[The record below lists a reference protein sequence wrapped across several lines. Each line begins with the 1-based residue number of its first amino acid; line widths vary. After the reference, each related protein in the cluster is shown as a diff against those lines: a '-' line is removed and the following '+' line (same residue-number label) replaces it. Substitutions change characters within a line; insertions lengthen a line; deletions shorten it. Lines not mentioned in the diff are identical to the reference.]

1 MDINE
6 KTIQIVAFTTNFD
19 PNQFSSPY
27 EIIKIFLKYHD
38 HILLKQRNGLA
49 LAFKTTLPKS
59 KKETQIMIC
68 SVYDLFREYKVYDL
82 FREYNGIKEVNCYL
96 LFVDL
101 ENKDSKNQL
110 DLIIK
115 YFLKYCSLSKKI
127 YIIGIY
133 NSDSENIQ
141 KYISEQEIKEIFENS
156 NIMKIMYKE
165 MNIEDTQKIS
175 DYILDIFVAVENI
188 PTKRKIS
195 QENKENCLIF

>member
-38 HILLKQRNGLA
+38 HILLKQKNGLA

-68 SVYDLFREYKVYDL
+68 SVYDL

-141 KYISEQEIKEIFENS
+141 RYISEQEIKEIFENS

>member
-38 HILLKQRNGLA
+38 HILLKQKNGLA

-68 SVYDLFREYKVYDL
+68 SVYDL

-156 NIMKIMYKE
+156 NIMKIIYKE

>member
-38 HILLKQRNGLA
+38 HILLKQKNGLA

-68 SVYDLFREYKVYDL
+68 SVYDL

-133 NSDSENIQ
+133 NSDSENVQ

-156 NIMKIMYKE
+156 NIMKIIYKE

>member
-68 SVYDLFREYKVYDL
+68 SVYDLFREY
-82 FREYNGIKEVNCYL
+82 NGIKEVNCYL

-133 NSDSENIQ
+133 NSDSENLQ

>member
-68 SVYDLFREYKVYDL
+68 SVYDL

>member
-68 SVYDLFREYKVYDL
+68 SVYDL

-175 DYILDIFVAVENI
+175 DYILNIFVAVENI

>member
-27 EIIKIFLKYHD
+27 EIIKVFLKYHD

-68 SVYDLFREYKVYDL
+68 SVYDL